1 MKSNLLQV
9 ATYKKTIK
17 SFKDFYEL
25 KCNLPGL
32 ITEEDIEVRNDLYP
46 EGVEVIYAIP
56 FEHSFK
62 IAIHVDTDFGYNI
75 VTVEIN
81 LKDGQNEISFESAI
95 FAHKTNKFGLL
106 SFLDFKILVTKY
118 YPLIEKFLDTL
129 DKLERNKPCE
139 NDCYYRE
146 QRKKD
151 GVCDKMYI
159 SKSEYTPEKNA
170 LAQQITLV
178 REQMNKK

>member
-1 MKSNLLQV
+1 MESKLLKV

-17 SFKDFYEL
+17 SYKDFYEL

-46 EGVEVIYAIP
+46 EGVEVIYAKP
-56 FEHSFK
+56 FNHSIE
-62 IAIHVDTDFGYNI
+62 IALHVDTDFGYNI

-81 LKDGQNEISFESAI
+81 LKDGNIEINFESFI
-95 FAHKTNKFGLL
+95 YAHKTNKLNML
-106 SFLDFKILVTKY
+106 SISDFKDLVPKY

-139 NDCYYRE
+139 NDCYYCE

-159 SKSEYTPEKNA
+159 SKNEYTLKKDS
-170 LAQQITLV
+170 
-178 REQMNKK
+178 NK

>member
-1 MKSNLLQV
+1 MKSKLLKV
-9 ATYKKTIK
+9 ATYKKNIK
-17 SFKDFYEL
+17 SYKDFYEL

-56 FEHSFK
+56 FDHSIE
-62 IAIHVDTDFGYNI
+62 IAIHLDTDFGYNI
-75 VTVEIN
+75 VAVEIN
-81 LKDGQNEISFESAI
+81 LKDGNIEISFESFI
-95 FAHKTNKFGLL
+95 YAHKTNKLGML
-106 SFLDFKILVTKY
+106 SILDFNDLVTKY
-118 YPLIEKFLDTL
+118 YLLIEKFLDTL

-139 NDCYYRE
+139 NDCYYCE

-159 SKSEYTPEKNA
+159 SKIGFTPEKNA
-170 LAQQITLV
+170 LTQQITLA
-178 REQMNKK
+178 RE